1 MNSEVL
7 PSGILENFSPVAREV
22 QGTQEV
28 QYVINNNSQGRCVLF
43 LEKINFSNAYLPIY
57 EVLDAHNIGL
67 PSQV

>member
-43 LEKINFSNAYLPIY
+43 LEKIKSYTPFLKG
-57 EVLDAHNIGL
+57 VLYKIWYTLRYVTH
-67 PSQV
+67 